1 MILSKVLQGVASDVV
16 AIIGGKWG
24 IKYSGEDL
32 DAMADVATA
41 AKNRSL
47 KEFDA
52 AVAKHG
58 TRLAADI
65 LIQHHLDILYDQLL
79 ESNLMKIIEPFSCV
93 EIARVAELIHLPLDK
108 VSLVRSSIHP
118 CRTSVRVL
126 RAADAEAASHAAVL

>member
-1 MILSKVLQGVASDVV
+1 MLTLLPLLLLH
-16 AIIGGKWG
+16 
-24 IKYSGEDL
+24 YN
-32 DAMADVATA
+32 ATA
-41 AKNRSL
+41 DHRSL

-108 VSLVRSSIHP
+108 VTAAVQCYSYHTKKSCIIDLICARQL
-118 CRTSVRVL
+118 L
-126 RAADAEAASHAAVL
+126 RHREHAANVMRTVLISSELMLATTV

>member
-1 MILSKVLQGVASDVV
+1 MLTLLHYYCYYN
-16 AIIGGKWG
+16 AI
-24 IKYSGEDL
+24 
-32 DAMADVATA
+32 AN
-41 AKNRSL
+41 NRSL

-58 TRLAADI
+58 TSLAADI

-108 VSLVRSSIHP
+108 VQLQYSTIAI
-118 CRTSVRVL
+118 TSVYIL
-126 RAADAEAASHAAVL
+126 YC